1 MRILES
7 IIYLILGL
15 YLYLGSTAS
24 IRFWIDKK
32 KWQKPENKVKITP
45 SIERLV
51 NQNGR
56 TDNNST
62 GDRGTGDTGNDT
74 NGNDNTG
81 TNSDGNNISHD
92 FEL

>member
-15 YLYLGSTAS
+15 YLYLGLTAS

-32 KWQKPENKVKITP
+32 KWQKPENKVKIIP

-51 NQNGR
+51 SQNGR
-56 TDNNST
+56 TDNNFT
-62 GDRGTGDTGNDT
+62 GDRGTGNDTNGSDNTGADT
-74 NGNDNTG
+74 NGNDN
-81 TNSDGNNISHD
+81 SISHD
-92 FEL
+92 FEF